1 MERSQVEDQFG
12 PQMTPIVLEAV
23 AVAGDRFDL
32 AFEVMASGIEDITHK
47 PHLVPSHGNPVGK
60 ETLAVD
66 QEDQLAHETKE
77 PLRLWPRGHVDGAF
91 GCRSDG
97 RTTDDDVP
105 HQINRRLVELGEITA
120 CDLGAQVGG
129 VGEEG
134 EAHGS
139 AAPV

>member
-1 MERSQVEDQFG
+1 MGRSQVEDQFG
-12 PQMTPIVLEAV
+12 PQMMPIVLEAV
-23 AVAGDRFDL
+23 SVASDRFDL

-47 PHLVPSHGNPVGK
+47 PHLILFHGNPTGK
-60 ETLAVD
+60 KTFAVD
-66 QEDQLAHETKE
+66 QKDQFAHKSKE
-77 PLRLWPRGHVDGAF
+77 PLRLWARGNVDAAF
-91 GCRSDG
+91 GCRSDE

-105 HQINRRLVELGEITA
+105 HQIDRRLVERGDVTA
-120 CDLGAQVGG
+120 GDLGTQIGG